1 MTRQPSM
8 PLPLDGKDDRTGPR
22 PWVSIIVVNYN
33 AGDFLQKALDKVAAQ
48 TDTDYEL
55 ILVDNASTDGSLDG
69 LKTDHLKNFSLLALD
84 ENTGFAKGN
93 NIAAK
98 HARGEWIALLNPD
111 TEAKPDWLAAFKT
124 ATQTHPDT
132 KMFAGAT
139 INTSN
144 PQIMDGAGDCYH
156 FLGVPWRGGYSRPIG
171 EMPGIGECFS
181 ACGASALI
189 HRDVFLEIGGFDER
203 FFCYC
208 EDVDL
213 GFRFRLEGERCLF
226 WPSAA
231 IYHYGSGTTSVASS
245 FSVRHGTRN
254 RLWTFIKN
262 MPPLGLFILFPLHIL
277 LSFAFIA
284 RAFMKGR
291 GKPTLLGFIDG
302 LKGLGP
308 VWKDRKKVQAR
319 RKLNSWQICRQ
330 MSWNIAL
337 MLTRR
342 SDVKKL

>member
-1 MTRQPSM
+1 MTLQPGTAT
-8 PLPLDGKDDRTGPR
+8 PLDDKDDSTGPR

-33 AGDFLQKALDKVAAQ
+33 AGHFLQKALDKVATQ

-55 ILVDNASTDGSLDG
+55 ILVDNASTDGSLGD
-69 LKTDHLKNFSLLALD
+69 LKTEHLQSFRLIALD

-93 NIAAK
+93 NLAAK
-98 HARGEWIALLNPD
+98 QARGEWIALLNPD
-111 TEAKPDWLAAFKT
+111 TEAKPDWLAAFKA
-124 ATQTHPDT
+124 ATQAHPDT

-144 PQIMDGAGDCYH
+144 PEIMDGAGDCYR

-181 ACGASALI
+181 AC
-189 HRDVFLEIGGFDER
+189 
-203 FFCYC
+203 
-208 EDVDL
+208 
-213 GFRFRLEGERCLF
+213 
-226 WPSAA
+226 
-231 IYHYGSGTTSVASS
+231 TTSVASP

-254 RLWTFIKN
+254 RLWTFVKN
-262 MPPLGLFILFPLHIL
+262 MPPLALIILSPLHIL

-302 LKGLGP
+302 IKGLGP
-308 VWKDRKKVQAR
+308 VWKDRKRVQAR
-319 RKLNSWQICRQ
+319 RKLNSWQICSQ

-342 SDVKKL
+342 SDVRKL